1 MGMIPPRPLTGEPLS
16 LDLINTVWVDG
27 SETHDL
33 LATEEGTRTWLE
45 ERALSYDPALLA
57 EIKIHLLTVR
67 AALRGIL
74 ETPHD
79 VEHRQALNQALQR
92 GRMRYLLS
100 ERGPEES
107 LEVAGSWE
115 PAWRAASDLL
125 RLLRDAPERLKKC
138 ANPKCVLH
146 FLDTSPKNARSWHD
160 MKTCGNRAKAARHYR
175 RTHG

>member
-1 MGMIPPRPLTGEPLS
+1 MLPTRPLTGEPLC
-16 LDLINTVWVDG
+16 LDLINTVWVEG
-27 SETHDL
+27 SETYDL
-33 LATEEGTRTWLE
+33 LATKEGTRTWLE
-45 ERALSYDPALLA
+45 EQALRYDAALLP
-57 EIKIHLLTVR
+57 EINIHLLVVR

-74 ETPHD
+74 ENPNEI
-79 VEHRQALNQALQR
+79 EHRWALNQALQR

-107 LEVAGSWE
+107 LEVAAAWE

-125 RLLRDAPERLKKC
+125 RLLREAPERLKRC